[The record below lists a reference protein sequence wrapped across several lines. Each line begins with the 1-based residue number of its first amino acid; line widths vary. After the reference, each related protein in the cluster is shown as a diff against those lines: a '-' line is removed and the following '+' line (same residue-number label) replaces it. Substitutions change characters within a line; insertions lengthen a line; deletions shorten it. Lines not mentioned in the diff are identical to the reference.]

1 MSISDTV
8 HRNGT
13 HFGIGYSS
21 MGGVEPGADFRR
33 SRPLLCF
40 AKLVMALC
48 PHTTVSGTRRPIW
61 LLRSHA
67 NNGKNF
73 SETGKCSS
81 EAVIFSQCWHTL

>member
-1 MSISDTV
+1 MSISGTV
-8 HRNGT
+8 HRNET

-21 MGGVEPGADFRR
+21 VGGVEPGIDFRR

-40 AKLVMALC
+40 AKLALALC
-48 PHTTVSGTRRPIW
+48 PHTAVSGTRRPLR

-73 SETGKCSS
+73 SETGKYSS
-81 EAVIFSQCWHTL
+81 DEAVIFSQC

>member
-1 MSISDTV
+1 MSIFGTV
-8 HRNGT
+8 HRNET

-21 MGGVEPGADFRR
+21 MGGVEPGIDFRR

-40 AKLVMALC
+40 AKLALALC
-48 PHTTVSGTRRPIW
+48 AHPAVSGARRPIR

-73 SETGKCSS
+73 PQTGECSS
-81 EAVIFSQCWHTL
+81 EAVIFSQCCHEL